1 MTASR
6 NGRDKVTTQIISAR
20 GGRARKMLRV
30 HAVLG
35 AAAILALSG
44 TIVSASPIE
53 TQAAGSTGSPG
64 SAWAWG
70 YNVYGQLGNGT
81 TTNSSTPV
89 AVTNGTSVTA
99 IAGGAG
105 HGLAL
110 TSTGQVLAWGYNLDG
125 ELGNGTTTNSS
136 TPVAVSLPSG
146 TTVTAIAGGG
156 QHSLALTSSGQV
168 LAWGY
173 KGGGGLGSGTTTSQ
187 SNTPVA
193 VSLPSG
199 TTVTAIAGGFSHSLA
214 LTSTGQVLAWGFNGY
229 GELGNGT
236 ITNSSTPVA
245 VSLPSATTI
254 TAIAGGL
261 AHSLALTSA
270 NKVLAVSYTHLRAH
284 ETRHDLVCR

>member
-99 IAGGAG
+99 IAGGAS
-105 HGLAL
+105 HSLAL
-110 TSTGQVLAWGYNLDG
+110 TSTGQVLAWGDNAYGELGNASITNSTTPVAVSLPSGTTVTAIAAGYNHSLALTSSGQVLAWGYNGDG
-125 ELGNGTTTNSS
+125 ELGTGNGTTNSS
-136 TPVAVSLPSG
+136 IPVAVSLPSG

-156 QHSLALTSSGQV
+156 RHSLALTSTGQV

-173 KGGGGLGSGTTTSQ
+173 NGYGGLGNGTIFQ
-187 SNTPVA
+187 NNTPVA

-199 TTVTAIAGGFSHSLA
+199 TTVTAIAGGF
-214 LTSTGQVLAWGFNGY
+214 F
-229 GELGNGT
+229 
-236 ITNSSTPVA
+236 
-245 VSLPSATTI
+245 
-254 TAIAGGL
+254 
-261 AHSLALTSA
+261 HSLALTSA
-270 NKVLAVSYTHLRAH
+270 GQVLAWGYNGY
-284 ETRHDLVCR
+284 